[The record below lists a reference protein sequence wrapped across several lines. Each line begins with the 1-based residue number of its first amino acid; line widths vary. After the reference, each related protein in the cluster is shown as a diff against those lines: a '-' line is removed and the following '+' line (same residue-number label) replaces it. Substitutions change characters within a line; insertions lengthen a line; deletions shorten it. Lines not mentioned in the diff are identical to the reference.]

1 MPTITVSKH
10 FEASPEIAFQT
21 ISDFPNAPE
30 FVDGIKEVK
39 MLTDGPVAV
48 GTKVKETR
56 IMMGRE
62 ASEEME
68 VTIMD
73 APHKFVVEAFS
84 HGTKYVTAYTIV
96 PDGDGSKVTLVFTG
110 TPQTFMAKVL
120 AALFSKMISTVAD
133 LMEKDLID
141 AATEAKRR
149 QEALA
154 TS

>member
-10 FEASPEIAFQT
+10 FECAPDIAFDV

-30 FVDGIKEVK
+30 YINGIKDVQ

-62 ASEEME
+62 ATEIME
-68 VTIMD
+68 VTVMD
-73 APHKFVVEAFS
+73 KPSTFIVEAFN
-84 HGTKYVTAYTIV
+84 HGTEYVTKYTV
-96 PDGDGSKVTLVFTG
+96 DPENDGAKVTLVFKG
-110 TPQTFMAKVL
+110 TPKTFMAKVL
-120 AALFSKMISTVAD
+120 ATLFSRMISTVAD

-141 AATEAKRR
+141 AATEGKRR
-149 QEALA
+149 AEAQE
-154 TS
+154 